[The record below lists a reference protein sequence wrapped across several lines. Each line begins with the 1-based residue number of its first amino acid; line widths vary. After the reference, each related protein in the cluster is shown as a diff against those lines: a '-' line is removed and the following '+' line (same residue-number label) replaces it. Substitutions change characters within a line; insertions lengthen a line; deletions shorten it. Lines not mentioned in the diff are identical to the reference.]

1 MIRPIALLAL
11 VFASTLGGQEQQP
24 LQARAAVESQRVYV
38 GQGFIFQIQ
47 VEGTDD
53 PKPIDTSALE
63 QDFIIQETGGGSN
76 NSTSLTVVNGRMSQ
90 LTRHGYTYNYRLSAR
105 RQGTLTIPSLIV
117 QHEDRATR
125 TQPINILVQAP
136 QENNDFKLRMTL
148 SDQSVYVGQPVTL
161 NTTWYVGREVND
173 YSFTMPLL
181 DDRRFEIVDPN
192 LKPPSANQREYMEI
206 RLGDRR
212 ATARQSNGELNGRN
226 YVTLQYQKIL
236 IPRAAGDIALA
247 PSTVTFRS
255 VKGYQQ
261 RRGLLDDFFSG
272 SGFGRQAVYETLAIP
287 SNRITLKVKEL
298 PNDGRP
304 PTFSGLIGEYT
315 IEADAHPTDV
325 NVGDPITLNLK
336 IGSKGYLGGV
346 RLPPLGEQYALS
358 RDFKIPEEMATGETK
373 GRAKHF
379 TQTIRAKQPDVSAIP
394 PIELS
399 YFDPVAAEYRTAKT
413 EPIALSVKGTRI
425 VTAQDA
431 EGITGSGIQQTQI
444 ESSEHGIAHN
454 YVDRD
459 ALVSQSESFSKQLRS
474 PWWLSAM
481 LLPPLTFF
489 GFLGLQL
496 AQGRESRAQR
506 RARRAHPEWIDG
518 ARSLSADRPDEVLAA
533 LREFLGA
540 RLGLAPGAL
549 TFQDVESPLVAA
561 GVSGDEL
568 DALKSVIDRCEAG
581 RYAGAAFG
589 SSDDLVA
596 DAKSAVDAIEEKLK
610 ERLR

>member
-1 MIRPIALLAL
+1 MTRAIALLAL
-11 VFASTLGGQEQQP
+11 LFVSTLAGQEQQP

-47 VEGTDD
+47 VEGTDE

-90 LTRHGYTYNYRLSAR
+90 LVRRGYTYNYRLSAR
-105 RQGTLTIPSLIV
+105 RQGTLAIPSLIV
-117 QHEDRATR
+117 RAEDRATR

-136 QENNDFKLRMTL
+136 QENNDFKLQMTL
-148 SDQSVYVGQPVTL
+148 SDQNVYVGQPVTL

-181 DDRRFEIVDPN
+181 DDRRFEIIDPN
-192 LKPPSANQREYMEI
+192 VKAPSANQREYMEI

-212 ATARQSNGELNGRN
+212 ATAHQSNGDLNGRN
-226 YVTLQYQKIL
+226 YVTLRYQKIL
-236 IPRAAGDIALA
+236 IPRAAGDIALT

-261 RRGLLDDFFSG
+261 RRGLLDNFFSG

-287 SNRITLKVKEL
+287 SNKLTLKVREL
-298 PNDGRP
+298 PNEGRP

-315 IEADAHPTDV
+315 IEADAHPTEV

-336 IGSKGYLGGV
+336 IGSGGYLGSV

-358 RDFKIPEEMATGETK
+358 RDFKIPQEMASGETK
-373 GRAKHF
+373 GRAKQF
-379 TQTIRAKQPDVSAIP
+379 TQTIRAKHPDVSSIP

-399 YFDPVAAEYRTAKT
+399 YFDPAAGEYRTSTT

-444 ESSEHGIAHN
+444 ESSERGIAHN
-454 YVDRD
+454 YVDAD
-459 ALVSQSESFSKQLRS
+459 ALVSQSESFSEQLRS
-474 PWWLSAM
+474 PLWLASI

-489 GFLGLQL
+489 GLLGLRL
-496 AQGRESRAQR
+496 AQGRESHSER
-506 RARRAHPEWIDG
+506 RARRAHADWADS
-518 ARSLSADRPDEVLAA
+518 ARSLSSDHPDQVLAT
-533 LREFLGA
+533 LREYLGA
-540 RLGLAPGAL
+540 RLDFAAGAL
-549 TFQDVESPLVAA
+549 TFQDVEAPLLAA
-561 GVSGDEL
+561 SVSTDEL
-568 DALKSVIDRCEAG
+568 DSLKGVIDRCEAG
-581 RYAGAAFG
+581 RFAGAAFG
-589 SSDDLVA
+589 SSGDLVA
-596 DAKSAVDAIEEKLK
+596 DAKSAIDAIEEKL
-610 ERLR
+610 R

>member
-1 MIRPIALLAL
+1 MTRAIALLTL
-11 VFASTLGGQEQQP
+11 LFVSTLAGQEQQP

-47 VEGTDD
+47 VEGTDE

-90 LTRHGYTYNYRLSAR
+90 LVRRGYTYNYRLSAR
-105 RQGTLTIPSLIV
+105 RQGTFAIPSLIV
-117 QHEDRATR
+117 RAEDRATR

-136 QENNDFKLRMTL
+136 QENNDFKLQMTL
-148 SDQSVYVGQPVTL
+148 SDQNVYVGQPVTL
-161 NTTWYVGREVND
+161 TTTWYVGREVND

-181 DDRRFEIVDPN
+181 DDRRFEIIDPN
-192 LKPPSANQREYMEI
+192 VKAPSANQREYMEI

-212 ATARQSNGELNGRN
+212 ATAHQSNGDLNGRN

-272 SGFGRQAVYETLAIP
+272 SGFGQQRVYETLAIP
-287 SNRITLKVKEL
+287 SNKLTLKVKEL
-298 PNDGRP
+298 PNEGRP

-315 IEADAHPTDV
+315 IEADAHPTEV

-336 IGSKGYLGGV
+336 IGSSGYLGGV

-358 RDFKIPEEMATGETK
+358 RDFRIPQEMASGETK

-379 TQTIRAKQPDVSAIP
+379 TQTIRAKHPDVSSIP

-399 YFDPVAAEYRTAKT
+399 YFDPAAGEYRTTTT
-413 EPIALSVKGTRI
+413 EPIGLSVKGTRI

-454 YVDRD
+454 YVDAD
-459 ALVSQSESFSKQLRS
+459 ALVSQSATFSEQLRS
-474 PWWLSAM
+474 PLWLGAI

-489 GFLGLQL
+489 GFLGLRL
-496 AQGRESRAQR
+496 AQGRESRSER
-506 RARRAHPEWIDG
+506 RARRAHAEWIDSV
-518 ARSLSADRPDEVLAA
+518 RSLSSDQPDQVLAA
-533 LREFLGA
+533 LREYLGA
-540 RLGLAPGAL
+540 RLDLAAGAL
-549 TFQDVESPLVAA
+549 TFQDVEFPLLAA
-561 GVSGDEL
+561 RVGTDEL
-568 DALKSVIDRCEAG
+568 DSLKSVIDRCEAG
-581 RYAGAAFG
+581 RFAGAAFG
-589 SSDDLVA
+589 SSADLVA
-596 DAKSAVDAIEEKLK
+596 DAKSAIDAIEEKL
-610 ERLR
+610 R